1 MGALTA
7 GYMISLMRDIF
18 QLSTINAH
26 RSVFLTY
33 AFFGLIKSLMYLS
46 LSEQVEVK
54 TFDNKNSNW
63 FNKRFGL
70 HQSSSRVIVAKL
82 SCLFLID
89 SIGGGFIIQTTI
101 VYWFHK
107 RFQLNL
113 DQLGLIMMLTN
124 IISGLSAILTT
135 KLVARFGAI
144 STMVITHVTF

>member
-1 MGALTA
+1 
-7 GYMISLMRDIF
+7 MIF
-18 QLSTINAH
+18 
-26 RSVFLTY
+26 
-33 AFFGLIKSLMYLS
+33 
-46 LSEQVEVK
+46 
-54 TFDNKNSNW
+54 
-63 FNKRFGL
+63 